1 MGTKYKGSK
10 KEINVLNSFIKLTRA
25 ADSVRSR
32 ISSVINTSEITESQ
46 FYVLDSLYHSGPL
59 TQKDIGE
66 KVFRSGGNITIVI
79 DNLEKQGY
87 VKRVRGKEDRRYFTI
102 HLTKA
107 GKNLMDRIF
116 PQFVNAVKEELNV
129 LADSEH
135 KQLQELCK
143 KVGLKNSR
151 K

>member
-1 MGTKYKGSK
+1 MGTKYKGTK
-10 KEINVLNSFIKLTRA
+10 KEVNTLNSFIKLTRA

-32 ISSVINTSEITESQ
+32 VSSIINTSEITESQ

-59 TQKDIGE
+59 TQKNIGE
-66 KVFRSGGNITIVI
+66 KVFRSGGNITLVI
-79 DNLEKQGY
+79 DNLEKQSY

-116 PQFVNAVKEELNV
+116 PEFLSAVKNEMSILG
-129 LADSEH
+129 DSEH

-143 KVGLKNSR
+143 KVGLKNSH
-151 K
+151 

>member
-1 MGTKYKGSK
+1 MGTKYKGTK
-10 KEINVLNSFIKLTRA
+10 KEVNALNSFIKLTRA

-32 ISSVINTSEITESQ
+32 VSSVINTSEITESQ

-59 TQKDIGE
+59 TQKNIGE
-66 KVFRSGGNITIVI
+66 KVFRSGGNITLVI

-87 VKRVRGKEDRRYFTI
+87 VQRVRGREDRRYFTI

-107 GKNLMDRIF
+107 GKNLMDKIF
-116 PQFVNAVKEELNV
+116 PEFLSAVKDEMSV
-129 LADSEH
+129 LGDSEH

-151 K
+151 

>member
-1 MGTKYKGSK
+1 MGTKYKGTK
-10 KEINVLNSFIKLTRA
+10 KEVNTLNSFIKLTRA

-32 ISSVINTSEITESQ
+32 VSPIINTSETTESQ

-66 KVFRSGGNITIVI
+66 KVFRSGGNITLVI

-107 GKNLMDRIF
+107 GKNLMDKVF
-116 PQFVNAVKEELNV
+116 PQFLSAIKEEMKILGET
-129 LADSEH
+129 EH

-143 KVGLKNSR
+143 KVGVKNSH
-151 K
+151 

>member
-1 MGTKYKGSK
+1 MGTKYKGTK
-10 KEINVLNSFIKLTRA
+10 KEVNTLNSFIKLTRA

-32 ISSVINTSEITESQ
+32 ISSIINTSEITESQ

-59 TQKDIGE
+59 TQKNIGE
-66 KVFRSGGNITIVI
+66 KVFRSGGNITLVI

-107 GKNLMDRIF
+107 GKNLMDKIF
-116 PQFVNAVKEELNV
+116 PEFLSAVKDEMNV
-129 LADSEH
+129 LGDSEH
-135 KQLQELCK
+135 KELQKLCK
-143 KVGLKNSR
+143 KVGLKNSH
-151 K
+151 